1 MGSMQAATVETLVR
15 PGGGQEQRWG
25 PLCLPGACNIVE

>member
-15 PGGGQEQRWG
+15 PGGG
-25 PLCLPGACNIVE
+25 PGAEVGALVSAWCL